1 MANKPALSRRN
12 KSNPEI
18 PTSSMADIAFLLIV
32 FFLVTTTMNQDKGI
46 GMQLPPA
53 GENKKIQKKNIC
65 NIWVNASGDI
75 LSNLEQEIALE
86 QLRTDIERRLSEN
99 DKLIVS
105 LKADQETAYNAF
117 INVLDEI
124 KLSSIPRK
132 VSPFGNRRPSAWQIF
147 QKNQGYIRPFRPVRW
162 RISPF
167 SS

>member
-1 MANKPALSRRN
+1 MANKPQLARRN

-65 NIWVNASGDI
+65 NVWVNAAGDI
-75 LSNLEQEIALE
+75 LINLEQEVPLG
-86 QLRTDIERRLSEN
+86 QLRADIERRLSEN

-105 LKADQETAYNAF
+105 LKADEETAYNDF
-117 INVLDEI
+117 IDVLDEI
-124 KLSSIPRK
+124 KLS
-132 VSPFGNRRPSAWQIF
+132 GAT
-147 QKNQGYIRPFRPVRW
+147 
-162 RISPF
+162 RISLASPEK
-167 SS
+167 